1 MSNMLFFCPHKL
13 LLRIIC
19 SHKNWFYWF
28 VLTFFMMVV
37 SHQTPMRKYS
47 ASIDDVRAAAK
58 RIKGIVHRTPVLT
71 NKTLDRLAGRKLFF
85 KCENFQKI
93 GAFKFRG
100 GWNAISILSE
110 EEAVKGVCTHS
121 SGNHAQAVA
130 YAAMMRGIPSYI
142 VMPNNAPKVKLN
154 AVKGY
159 KAKITLCEPT
169 SEARRTTLEDI
180 AEKTGATVIHPFSN
194 PNVIAGQGTAALE
207 LIENVGNLDAII
219 APIGGGGLMSGTCI
233 TTRNLLPNAKLYG
246 AEPKGADNAYRSLKE
261 GRMLPQKNPNTICDG
276 LLTGLGENTW
286 NILKDHL
293 EAIYTV
299 TDDEVIKAMKLIW
312 ERMKIIIEP
321 SSATPVAVVL
331 SDKFKALEG
340 MENIGIILTG
350 GNVELSKLPF

>member
-1 MSNMLFFCPHKL
+1 
-13 LLRIIC
+13 
-19 SHKNWFYWF
+19 
-28 VLTFFMMVV
+28 MVV
-37 SHQTPMRKYS
+37 SHQTPMKKYS

-58 RIKGIVHRTPVLT
+58 RIKGIGHRTPVLT
-71 NKTLDRLAGRKLFF
+71 NETLDLLAGRKLFF
-85 KCENFQKI
+85 KCENFQKV

-100 GWNAISILSE
+100 GWNAVSLLSDD
-110 EEAVKGVCTHS
+110 EASKGVCTHS

-130 YAAMMRGIPSYI
+130 YAAMMKGIPSYI

-154 AVKGY
+154 AVKNY

-169 SEARRTTLEDI
+169 LEARRTTLDDI
-180 AEKTGATVIHPFSN
+180 AEKTGATVIHPFNN

-207 LIENVGNLDAII
+207 LIEDVENLDAII

-233 TTRNLLPNAKLYG
+233 TTRSLLPNAKLYG
-246 AEPKGADNAYRSLKE
+246 AEPEGADDAYRSLKE
-261 GRMLPQKNPNTICDG
+261 GKRLPQENPNTICDG

-286 NILKDHL
+286 NILKNHL
-293 EAIYTV
+293 NAIHTV
-299 TDDEVIKAMKLIW
+299 TDDEVIKAMKLVW

-340 MENIGIILTG
+340 IENIGIILTG